1 MASVGG
7 SVGSAVDSSASGMA
21 LFAGRANDAEARSA
35 RGAGVEARACES
47 ASRGREACAEERVD
61 GICARPSRRGVW
73 RDPTSNVARVAVP
86 K

>member
-1 MASVGG
+1 MGG

-21 LFAGRANDAEARSA
+21 LFAGRARRTNDAEARSA

-47 ASRGREACAEERVD
+47 ASREREACAEERVD
-61 GICARPSRRGVW
+61 GICARPSRTGVW

>member
-1 MASVGG
+1 MGG

-21 LFAGRANDAEARSA
+21 LFAGRARRANDAEARSA

-61 GICARPSRRGVW
+61 GICARPSRTGVW